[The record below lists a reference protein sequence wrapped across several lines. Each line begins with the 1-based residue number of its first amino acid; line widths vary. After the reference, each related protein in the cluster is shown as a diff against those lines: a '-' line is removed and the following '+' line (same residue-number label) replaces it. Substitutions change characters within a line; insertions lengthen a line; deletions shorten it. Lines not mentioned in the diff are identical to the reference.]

1 MKTVTELNATEVRE
15 VKRILN
21 QALPTADDLKRKAGR
36 YDHIGRAMQ
45 IAQASKSNPI
55 RKATRNLWYC
65 LNLKQFA
72 DQHVIG
78 AREYDTGR
86 VIVRV
91 LRNDGHIKE
100 IKI

>member
-15 VKRILN
+15 VMRTLN
-21 QALPTADDLKRKAGR
+21 QALPTADDLKRKAAK

-45 IAQASKSNPI
+45 IAQASKSNPV
-55 RKATRNLWYC
+55 RKAGRNLWWV

-78 AREYDTGR
+78 VREYDNGKVCVKVLQDDGR
-86 VIVRV
+86 T
-91 LRNDGHIKE
+91 KE
-100 IKI
+100 FKI